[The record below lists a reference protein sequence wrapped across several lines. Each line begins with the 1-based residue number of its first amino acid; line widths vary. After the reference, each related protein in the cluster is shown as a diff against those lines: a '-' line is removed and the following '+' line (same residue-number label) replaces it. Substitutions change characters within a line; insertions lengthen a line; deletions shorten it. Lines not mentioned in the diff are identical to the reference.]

1 MIFEKAFLACIL
13 ELLAPKPGNVNR
25 YHDFKNKTIV
35 DFMYGSIAVART
47 MRDIYLGENVGD
59 AILEGVQTMIR
70 LARGNTHLGIL
81 IMFFPIV
88 MASRSLF
95 FWNRVELVKEAT
107 ELLKEIPPEET
118 AKIAKAIKYVSPPL
132 PPIKEKKMDA
142 TVDNVLSNI
151 LAESVS
157 AYEWFK
163 YGSESNIVARELVSE
178 YPVTIEATKFIEE
191 NMSKVGLSQA
201 IVRASIF
208 VLSRNIDT
216 HMLAEKGE
224 TIAIEATDRAREVV
238 KSDYDESLIRELDEW
253 LRSNEANPGAIA
265 DIITTAIF
273 LLMME
278 GVL

>member
-1 MIFEKAFLACIL
+1 MIFEKAFLACTL

-25 YHDFKNKTIV
+25 YYDFKNKTII

-47 MRDIYLGENVGD
+47 MRDIYLGKNVGD

-70 LARGNTHLGIL
+70 LAKGNTHLGIM

-88 MASRSLF
+88 IASRDLF
-95 FWNRVELVKEAT
+95 FWNRLELSKKAT
-107 ELLKEIPPEET
+107 EALKETSPEDT

-142 TVDNVLSNI
+142 LVDNVLSNI
-151 LAESVS
+151 LSEKVN

-163 YGSESNIVARELVSE
+163 YGSESNIVARELVSG
-178 YPVTIEATKFIEE
+178 YPVTIEASKFIEE
-191 NMSKVGLSQA
+191 HMANVGLSEA
-201 IVRASIF
+201 IVRASIY
-208 VLSRNIDT
+208 VLSKNIDT

-224 TIAIEATDRAREVV
+224 NIATEATNRAKEVV
-238 KSDYDESLIRELDEW
+238 KSGYDENLIRELDQW
-253 LRSNEANPGAIA
+253 LRTNEANPGATA
-265 DIITTAIF
+265 DIVTTAIF
-273 LLMME
+273 LLTME